1 MDEGQLDFLEQIA
14 KAKTTRTE
22 LEPWITVNPTP
33 ILELIRLARLGLWAE
48 RLGIPALKAIAPSW
62 LPTNPRGL
70 RRHALDHLPESTT
83 ASDGELP
90 ESDSQSHTPEEA

>member
-1 MDEGQLDFLEQIA
+1 MDEKMLE
-14 KAKTTRTE
+14 E
-22 LEPWITVNPTP
+22 LETFYRLGGLDDAVSELKNGAMGD
-33 ILELIRLARLGLWAE
+33 LIRLARLGLWAE